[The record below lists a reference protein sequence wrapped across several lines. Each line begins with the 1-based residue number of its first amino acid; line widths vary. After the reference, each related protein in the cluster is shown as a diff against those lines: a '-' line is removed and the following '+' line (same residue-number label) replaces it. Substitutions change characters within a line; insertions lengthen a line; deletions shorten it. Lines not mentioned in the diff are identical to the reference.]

1 MFDNGQGVPQ
11 DYATAVIWYRKAA
24 ERGHAAAQNN
34 LGAMYAQGQGVPQD
48 YVTAES
54 WYLKAAE
61 QGNAMAQYNLGVLY
75 DDGQGVPQD
84 YAVAMSW
91 YRKAAEQ
98 GYVDA
103 QISLGIFYSM
113 GQGVS
118 RDYVIAHMWL
128 SLAAGGDKNG
138 AEARNKMTP
147 AKARDIVA
155 KRMTPTQI
163 AEAQKLARE
172 WKPTSIPT
180 APGSAPMSKLLGQ
193 HALPPAR
200 KDMIAR

>member
-1 MFDNGQGVPQ
+1 
-11 DYATAVIWYRKAA
+11 
-24 ERGHAAAQNN
+24 
-34 LGAMYAQGQGVPQD
+34 
-48 YVTAES
+48 
-54 WYLKAAE
+54 
-61 QGNAMAQYNLGVLY
+61 
-75 DDGQGVPQD
+75 
-84 YAVAMSW
+84 
-91 YRKAAEQ
+91 
-98 GYVDA
+98 
-103 QISLGIFYSM
+103 
-113 GQGVS
+113 
-118 RDYVIAHMWL
+118 MWL

-155 KRMTPTQI
+155 KHMTPTQI